1 MRIGEL
7 ATVVGVSADTL
18 RFYEKS
24 GWLPRPARGSNGY
37 REYGDADVEHLRL
50 LVDLRRMDIPLD
62 VAAQLAG
69 WCHAG
74 HCESM
79 SDTLPAVLAQRREE
93 IQERVRRL
101 NDLDVRLEA
110 LQRHLA
116 ARSSGSP
123 RAGRVLAVLDTPRVC
138 CPAAGAVSESAS
150 GGCTCCATTAG
161 AV

>member
-18 RFYEKS
+18 RFYERS

-50 LVDLRRMDIPLD
+50 LVDLRRMDVPLD
-62 VAAQLAG
+62 LAAQLAG

-74 HCESM
+74 HCQSM
-79 SDTLPAVLAQRREE
+79 SDALPEVVAERRGE
-93 IQERVRRL
+93 IRDRIRRL
-101 NDLDVRLEA
+101 GELDARLEA

-116 ARSSGSP
+116 E
-123 RAGRVLAVLDTPRVC
+123 RAGALRGGRSLAMLEVDAACCSAARAVADTV
-138 CPAAGAVSESAS
+138 AGSCA
-150 GGCTCCATTAG
+150 CCASPSTPA
-161 AV
+161 